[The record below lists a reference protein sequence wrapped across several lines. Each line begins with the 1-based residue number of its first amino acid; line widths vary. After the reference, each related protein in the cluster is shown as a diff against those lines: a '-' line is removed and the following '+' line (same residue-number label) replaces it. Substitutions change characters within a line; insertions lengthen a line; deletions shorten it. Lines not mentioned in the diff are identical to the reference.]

1 MSTVQICIMSSFL
14 HELYN
19 LDVEAVEQ
27 VGEPF
32 EREKNKWSKL
42 FMVQI
47 WTIIINSSWNF
58 FSIVY
63 WPIELVLSHPNKP

>member
-47 WTIIINSSWNF
+47 
-58 FSIVY
+58 
-63 WPIELVLSHPNKP
+63 